1 MPESKKSSFILKTAI
16 IEPMNRLKVLFLL
29 MLLCLVVHTPV
40 RAQAST
46 PVYQG
51 VVVSTP
57 NADGSIYH
65 YVVYGD
71 TLWNI
76 AEAYGVSPSDIMIL
90 NGNSPDANEV
100 YAGTYLLIRK
110 ANTPTPFV
118 ESSPTP
124 VEHTPR
130 PTVFQPSRTPIPSN
144 TPLPT
149 ATATPPPSLGQR
161 VFGNSQHVGL
171 AMISFSLIGIILVV
185 IFGFL
190 RKTH

>member
-1 MPESKKSSFILKTAI
+1 MKRSI
-16 IEPMNRLKVLFLL
+16 LFLML
-29 MLLCLVVHTPV
+29 ILLCLMAHTAV
-40 RAQAST
+40 QAQAST

-51 VVVSTP
+51 VIVSTP

-76 AEAYGVSPSDIMIL
+76 AEAYGVSPRDIMIL

-110 ANTPTPFV
+110 ANTPTPYV
-118 ESSPTP
+118 ELSPTP

-130 PTVFQPSRTPIPSN
+130 PTLNQPSRTPIPSN

-149 ATATPPPSLGQR
+149 ATATPPPSLSQR

-171 AMISFSLIGIILVV
+171 TMISISLLGIILVV

-190 RKTH
+190 RKSN